1 MVDQATG
8 SHGPDTEPLNILA
21 IDTST
26 TRAAV
31 AILTRDGAVHIAPAG
46 GDRQHGR
53 TLLPSVRAALGAA
66 GLTASDL
73 DVVAVGLGP
82 GSYTGLR
89 IGLMAAKTLAYATG
103 RPLVGLDSLEVIA
116 RNAPVDAERVT
127 VVADA
132 QRGDYY
138 TADFVRHVP
147 GGPLVRLIPTRIEA
161 QKPLT
166 VHLVAGVFV
175 IGPGLERLRPD
186 LPPFARGADPESNW
200 PEGHNLLRL
209 ARESW
214 DAGLRA
220 DPLFIEPHYLRRSA
234 AEDLWDARDK
244 RGGS

>member
-1 MVDQATG
+1 
-8 SHGPDTEPLNILA
+8 LNILA

-31 AILTRDGAVHIAPAG
+31 AISTRGGAVHIVPTG

-53 TLLPSVRAALGAA
+53 TLLMSLRAALGMA

-82 GSYTGLR
+82 GSYTGIR

-103 RPLVGLDSLEVIA
+103 RPLVGLDSLEAIA
-116 RNAPVDAERVT
+116 RNAPADAERVT

-138 TADFVRHVP
+138 TAHFAREGP
-147 GGPLVRLIPTRIEA
+147 AGPLLRVMPTRIEA
-161 QKPLT
+161 QQALIDR
-166 VHLVAGVFV
+166 LVAGAFV
-175 IGPGLERLRPD
+175 VGPGLDRLRPD
-186 LPPFARGADPESNW
+186 LPPSARAADPESNW
-200 PEGHNLLRL
+200 PVGHNLLRY
-209 ARESW
+209 AREAW

-220 DPLFIEPHYLRRSA
+220 DTLFVEPHYLRRSA
-234 AEDLWDARDK
+234 AEDLWDV
-244 RGGS
+244 RGGHGGT